1 MYLKSIEVQG
11 FKSFAN
17 RIEFKFQNGI
27 TGIVGPNGSGKS
39 NVADAVRWVLGE
51 QSAKQLRGSSMQDV
65 IFSGTESRKPLGF
78 AYVAITLDNS
88 DHVLPIS
95 YDEVTVA
102 RRVYRSGESEY
113 LLNGTICRLRDVS
126 ELFFDTGIGKEG
138 YSIIGQ
144 GQIDKILSGKPEDRR
159 ELFDEAAGIVKFK
172 KRKYTT
178 EKKLEAER
186 ANLVRINDILSE
198 LEKQLGPL
206 SRQSEVAKVY
216 LKKRDILK
224 EMDLNLFLLEEE
236 NLKEILEEITKNYT
250 IAKDELTDCE
260 AEYEKTK
267 DDYEKN
273 QEILKE
279 LEEKQE
285 FFRNQLTDNTLKKEQ
300 LEGQIAVLR
309 EQIVNIENND
319 ANLQER
325 IEGMKRA
332 IAEREAQKAA
342 YQKEKESMQELL
354 KKAGEE
360 RNEAQKALSQVSE
373 KLQFLTEKIENGKN
387 EIFQI
392 LSDNTETTAKLQRYD
407 TILEQIQIRKAEV
420 SNRILRLKSEEDEQE
435 LALKELREKW
445 QEICDGIEKQ
455 QETIRSQEEA
465 LHTFSKE
472 IQSLSS
478 QLEEKQ
484 EAYHRSA
491 SRYESLRNI
500 AERYDGYGNSIRRV
514 MEKKEENPGIIGV
527 VADIIKVD
535 KEYETAIETALGGSI
550 QNIVTEDE
558 DTAKKMIAYLKEHKF
573 GRATFLPL
581 TSMKHQ
587 REFGKPE
594 ALKEKGVIGLA
605 DGLVKTDK
613 KYQDLAKQLL
623 GRVVVVAHID
633 NGVKL
638 ARKYGF
644 TLRIV
649 TKDGELFSPGGSMTG
664 GAFKNSSNLL
674 GRRREMEEMEKELTL
689 LKETIG
695 EMQEKKQEFIKEEEE
710 LREKLEEERKQLQEY
725 FIAQHTARLHVN
737 QAEERQESTKKEYLE
752 IQKERQEMEQQIG
765 DISGNKKEINK
776 EIEET
781 GSRRSQLEESIED
794 WTAQLEKIQ
803 NDESAEAEKVNSM
816 DMQYQSLS
824 QKEDFI
830 AENIGRLNYEI
841 GQNQESLMQ
850 LKDSVGEGKREI
862 EEKTAIIEKMRESIR
877 KVIEGQEHFSFQ
889 LAEVTDKRESVTKA
903 QGRIMTDREAL
914 SERKSLL
921 DKECFKLSS
930 QKEKLEE
937 GSERRTAYIWEEY
950 EITPELAK
958 NFKKNVYSDTNELK
972 KELSELKEEIRGLGN
987 VNVNAI
993 EEYKEVSE
1001 RFEFLDNQ
1009 RNDLIAAE
1017 EDLLQIIAEL
1027 EEGMRKQFDE
1037 KFRAIQQEFDKVF
1050 RELFGGGKGRLM
1062 LMDEADMLETG
1073 IQIHAQPPGKKLDN
1087 MMMLSGGERAL
1098 TAIALLFAI
1107 QNLKPSP
1114 FCLLDEIEAALD
1126 ESNVERFAK
1135 YLNKLTKN
1143 TQFIVITHRRG
1154 TMAEADQLYGITMQ
1168 EKGISALVSVNLIE
1182 EQLEQDA
1189 AQGGI

>member
-78 AYVAITLDNS
+78 AYVAITLDNG

-236 NLKEILEEITKNYT
+236 NLKEILEELAKNYT

-267 DDYEKN
+267 EDYEKN

-285 FFRNQLTDNTLKKEQ
+285 FFRTQLTDNTLKKEQ

-332 IAEREAQKAA
+332 IAEREAQKTA
-342 YQKEKESMQELL
+342 YQKEKKSMQELL

-360 RNEAQKALSQVSE
+360 RSEAQKALSQVSE
-373 KLQFLTEKIENGKN
+373 KLQSLTEKIENGKN

-420 SNRILRLKSEEDEQE
+420 SNRILRLKSEEEEQE
-435 LALKELREKW
+435 LALKELKEKW

-455 QETIRSQEEA
+455 QETIRCQEEA
-465 LHTFSKE
+465 LHTFSEE
-472 IQSLSS
+472 IQLLTG

-484 EAYHRSA
+484 ETYHRSA

-527 VADIIKVD
+527 VADIIKVE

-550 QNIVTEDE
+550 QNIVTENE

-594 ALKEKGVIGLA
+594 VLREKGVIGLA
-605 DGLVKTDK
+605 DGLVKTDE
-613 KYQDLAKQLL
+613 KYRDLAKQLL
-623 GRVVVVAHID
+623 GRVVVVDHID
-633 NGVKL
+633 NGVNL

-674 GRRREMEEMEKELTL
+674 GRRREMEEMEKELAL

-695 EMQEKKQEFIKEEEE
+695 EMQEKKQRLLGEEEA
-710 LREKLEEERKQLQEY
+710 LKEKLEEERKKLQENY
-725 FIAQHTARLHVN
+725 IAQNTAKLHVN
-737 QAEERQESTKKEYLE
+737 QAEEKQEGTKKEYLE

-765 DISGNKKEINK
+765 DISVNKDEINK

-781 GSRRSQLEESIED
+781 GSRRKELEEAIED
-794 WTAQLEKIQ
+794 WTTQLEKIQ
-803 NDESAEAEKVNSM
+803 NDESAEAEKVNSL

-850 LKDSVGEGKREI
+850 LNDSMGEGKKEI
-862 EEKTAIIEKMRESIR
+862 EEKTAIIEEMQESIR
-877 KVIEGQEHFSFQ
+877 KVVEGQEHFSSQ
-889 LAEVTDKRESVTKA
+889 LAEVTDRRESVTRA
-903 QGRIMTDREAL
+903 QGRMMTDREAL

-937 GSERRTAYIWEEY
+937 SSERRTAYIWEEY

-958 NFKKNVYSDTNELK
+958 DFKKDTYSDSNVLK
-972 KELSELKEEIRGLGN
+972 RELSELKEEIRGLGN

-1182 EQLEQDA
+1182 DQLEKDET
-1189 AQGGI
+1189 QGGI